1 VTRGSARAGI
11 PAGVWTLGFV
21 SLLMDTSSE
30 LVHALLPLY
39 LAGTLGASAL
49 VIGLI
54 EGAAEALALVV
65 KVFSGVLSDLTRRRK
80 PLVLAGYALAAVSKL
95 AFPLATSIGWVV
107 GARLVDRVG
116 KGIRGAPRDALI
128 ADLAPPEVR
137 GAAFGLRQ
145 ALDTV
150 GAIAGPLLAVGAI
163 AWFAGDFHA
172 AFWIAVVPAALCV
185 LLIVLGV
192 DEPAPSA
199 QPAAKRL
206 SWGDVG
212 RLDGRFRV
220 VVAIAMVL
228 TLARFSEAFLILRAR
243 DVGFTDAHA
252 PWVMVVMSIVYA
264 GAAFPAG
271 RAADRGYAGALLSA
285 GFVALIA
292 SDIVLAR
299 AGGVAGV
306 LAGTALWGLHMA
318 LTQGLLAA
326 LVSATAPADLRGTAF
341 GVFNLGCG
349 IALLVASALAGALW
363 DAFGPA
369 YTFYAG
375 AAFTALAAV
384 GWLVVRR
391 RLPSLA
397 PA

>member
-1 VTRGSARAGI
+1 MTRGGARAGM

-54 EGAAEALALVV
+54 EGVAEALALVV
-65 KVFSGVLSDLTRRRK
+65 KVFSGVLSDVTRRRK
-80 PLVLAGYALAAVSKL
+80 PLVLAGYGLAAVSKL

-107 GARLVDRVG
+107 TARLVDRVG

-128 ADLAPPEVR
+128 ADLTPPDVR

-163 AWFAGDFHA
+163 AWFAGNFQA

-192 DEPAPSA
+192 EEPAPA
-199 QPAAKRL
+199 GPVAARRL
-206 SWGDVG
+206 SWSDVG

-243 DVGFTDAHA
+243 DVGFTDTHA

-271 RAADRGYAGALLSA
+271 RAADRGYAGALLLA
-285 GFVALIA
+285 GFAALIA
-292 SDIVLAR
+292 SDLVLAR
-299 AGGVAGV
+299 AAGVPAV

-326 LVSATAPADLRGTAF
+326 LVSATAPPDLRGTAF

-375 AAFTALAAV
+375 AAFTVVAGA

-391 RLPSLA
+391 RLPALA
-397 PA
+397 PT